1 MKEYDQYKQRKDEA
15 FQKQYDELF
24 QQRLVEAYRNLNK
37 KASYPLKKR
46 FQLARCKFEKDVY
59 GFYLTPLLGYSN
71 VGGQKSIW
79 IGWLFWLFS
88 IIWEEE

>member
-1 MKEYDQYKQRKDEA
+1 MNEYDQYKQWKDEA
-15 FQKQYDELF
+15 LQKQYDKLIQE
-24 QQRLVEAYRNLNK
+24 RLVEFYRKLDGQ
-37 KASYPLKKR
+37 AITPPKKR
-46 FQLARCKFEKDVY
+46 FVLAKCKFEKDVY

-88 IIWEEE
+88 IIWGEK